1 MNKYNNAPS
10 IEESKKAIN
19 SLDFT
24 MIKKK
29 LTHPEP
35 DPNIAILWTD
45 KAFDEAV
52 IYYKNFLW
60 LLRKYH
66 DKYEYI
72 PPSIEIDEIWHHHI
86 LDTTKYHKDMDD
98 IFGEYLH
105 HFPYFGMRNEQDK
118 KDLQDAFNI
127 TQSLYINEF
136 GESLKSFILE
146 DN

>member
-1 MNKYNNAPS
+1 
-10 IEESKKAIN
+10 
-19 SLDFT
+19 

-98 IFGEYLH
+98 IFGES
-105 HFPYFGMRNEQDK
+105 
-118 KDLQDAFNI
+118 
-127 TQSLYINEF
+127 T
-136 GESLKSFILE
+136 SFSIFW
-146 DN
+146 NAK

>member
-1 MNKYNNAPS
+1 MTKYNNAPS
-10 IEESKKAIN
+10 LEESKKAIN
-19 SLDFT
+19 ALDFT

-45 KAFDEAV
+45 EAFDEAV

-66 DKYEYI
+66 DEYENI

-86 LDTTKYHKDMDD
+86 LDTTKYHKDMNA
-98 IFGEYLH
+98 IFGTYLH
-105 HFPYFGMRNEQDK
+105 HFPYFGMRSDEDK
-118 KDLQDAFNI
+118 KNLEDSFIL
-127 TQSLYINEF
+127 TQSLYLKEF
-136 GESLKSFILE
+136 GESIKSFI
-146 DN
+146 